1 MYNYVTD
8 SVKLHNTLMV
18 LMEISLILELWILF
32 SRIMREE
39 KLKKMV
45 SIGVLFFSSF
55 FFFLFSSTLPMSN
68 QTSFLKFT
76 DLQFLV
82 RYIKFI

>member
-45 SIGVLFFSSF
+45 SIGVLFF
-55 FFFLFSSTLPMSN
+55 FFLCDVCV
-68 QTSFLKFT
+68 LK
-76 DLQFLV
+76 
-82 RYIKFI
+82 

>member
-45 SIGVLFFSSF
+45 SIGVLFF
-55 FFFLFSSTLPMSN
+55 LLLCDVCV
-68 QTSFLKFT
+68 LK
-76 DLQFLV
+76 
-82 RYIKFI
+82 

>member
-39 KLKKMV
+39 KLKKNGKHR
-45 SIGVLFFSSF
+45 SIVF
-55 FFFLFSSTLPMSN
+55 FFVLCDVCV
-68 QTSFLKFT
+68 LK
-76 DLQFLV
+76 
-82 RYIKFI
+82 

>member
-8 SVKLHNTLMV
+8 SIKLHNTLMV

-45 SIGVLFFSSF
+45 GIVVVFFSSF
-55 FFFLFSSTLPMSN
+55 FVFILMSLFSFVFFFFSSRRRHTRS
-68 QTSFLKFT
+68 
-76 DLQFLV
+76 
-82 RYIKFI
+82 

>member
-45 SIGVLFFSSF
+45 SIGVLFFL
-55 FFFLFSSTLPMSN
+55 LF
-68 QTSFLKFT
+68 
-76 DLQFLV
+76 V
-82 RYIKFI
+82 

>member
-45 SIGVLFFSSF
+45 SIGVLFFSSVV
-55 FFFLFSSTLPMSN
+55 LPVISSITVSCLSFS
-68 QTSFLKFT
+68 
-76 DLQFLV
+76 
-82 RYIKFI
+82 FIN

>member
-55 FFFLFSSTLPMSN
+55 SHWKDSTLAVFYCLCFYSIFLLSTIIFMHL
-68 QTSFLKFT
+68 SFL
-76 DLQFLV
+76 
-82 RYIKFI
+82 

>member
-8 SVKLHNTLMV
+8 CVKLHNTLMV

-55 FFFLFSSTLPMSN
+55 CVSR
-68 QTSFLKFT
+68 KG
-76 DLQFLV
+76 
-82 RYIKFI
+82 YAG

>member
-55 FFFLFSSTLPMSN
+55 CVMCVLSL
-68 QTSFLKFT
+68 
-76 DLQFLV
+76 
-82 RYIKFI
+82 IHI